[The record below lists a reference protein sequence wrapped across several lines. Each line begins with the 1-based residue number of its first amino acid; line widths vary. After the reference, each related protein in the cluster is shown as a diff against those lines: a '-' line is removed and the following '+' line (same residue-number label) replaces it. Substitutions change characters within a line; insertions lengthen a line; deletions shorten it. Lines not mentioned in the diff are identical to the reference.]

1 MSQISRF
8 KLARWVASMIIG
20 SIILIVANSGTALA
34 GYGPPAPQALAV
46 VPVTGGYYCVVT
58 SQTVGPPGKFIGTLK
73 LHGKLAV
80 TLGIQQGIF
89 PVFVQVT
96 ITEPYGQDGNCQGN
110 TDIGC
115 IGFAGYQAVGGVG
128 IIVQS
133 GGSAYAG
140 KFGRPLALRLASP
153 LISTSSLLVVWN
165 GQKFVKAPGAI
176 VRSQAATV
184 AVKASSDYAVL
195 VPDKDSC
202 LQDASAT
209 AAAAVAPGTAG
220 DALAAIFFGPASSPL
235 PGFGVLLPAR

>member
-8 KLARWVASMIIG
+8 KLARWVTSMIIG
-20 SIILIVANSGTALA
+20 SLIVLIANPGTALA
-34 GYGPPAPQALAV
+34 GYGPPAPQAPAV
-46 VPVTGGYYCVVT
+46 VPVIGGYYCVVT

-73 LHGKLAV
+73 LHGKLAA

-89 PVFVQVT
+89 PVFVQIT

-115 IGFAGYQAVGGVG
+115 VGFAGYRVVGGVG

-133 GGSAYAG
+133 GGAAYAT

-153 LISTSSLLVVWN
+153 LISRSSLLVVWN

-184 AVKASSDYAVL
+184 GVDANSDYAVL
-195 VPDKDSC
+195 VPDKGSC
-202 LQDASAT
+202 LPGTSTT
-209 AAAAVAPGTAG
+209 AAAAPGTAG
-220 DALAAIFFGPASSPL
+220 ETLTAAIFFGPDASPL
-235 PGFGVLLPAR
+235 PGVGVLLAAR